1 MPVIGINIKT
11 ISAKKF
17 EEVLGAVKVNSN
29 ANIKDIK
36 EQDLPALKQKGLS
49 IGFEFRT
56 DYVGDKSKSMAE
68 IVMEGNVLFIDPDI
82 EKVIKDW
89 KKEKKLPEVV
99 NLNVVN
105 TILDKC
111 TKKALLLSDDIQLPS
126 PIPLPFAK
134 KNEDKDSNYIG

>member
-36 EQDLPALKQKGLS
+36 EQDLVSFKQKGLS
-49 IGFEFRT
+49 IGFEFKT
-56 DYVGDKSKSMAE
+56 EYVNDKGKTLAE
-68 IVMEGNVLFIDPDI
+68 IVIIGETLFVDEQIDKI
-82 EKVIKDW
+82 IKDW
-89 KKEKKLPEVV
+89 KRDKKLPELV

-134 KNEDKDSNYIG
+134 KEDKA